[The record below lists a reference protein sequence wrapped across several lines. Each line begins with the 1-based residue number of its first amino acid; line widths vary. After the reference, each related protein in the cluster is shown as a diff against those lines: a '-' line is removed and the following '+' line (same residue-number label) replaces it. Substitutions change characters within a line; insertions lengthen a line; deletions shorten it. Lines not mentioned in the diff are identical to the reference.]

1 MAPEISTWLRRLAV
15 VEIACFGSA
24 GKSRTTHPSHNKKH
38 PRNRIPRVLEFSTTY
53 RNNPLGFCC
62 RRCGLFFLVNR
73 CRLTQHDL
81 AYNYPVTDI
90 RVIDRRR
97 HVWPNRRPSHGMP
110 FWIQN
115 GRVFRVVI
123 PNGGRSRR
131 RAKHDIIR
139 IRRVSRNRPCAC
151 GRGGCC
157 RASHRIR
164 RRRCGLLRESYAKR
178 CRARHSR
185 CQYFH

>member
-15 VEIACFGSA
+15 VEVACFGSA
-24 GKSRTTHPSHNKKH
+24 GKSRTAHSSHNKKH

-62 RRCGLFFLVNR
+62 RCCGLFFLVDR
-73 CRLTQHDL
+73 CGLTQHDF
-81 AYNYPVTDI
+81 AHNYPVTDI
-90 RVIDRRR
+90 RVINGRR

-115 GRVFRVVI
+115 GRIFRVVI
-123 PNGGRSRR
+123 PNGSRSRR

-151 GRGGCC
+151 GCGSCC
-157 RASHRIR
+157 RASHGVR